1 MKILSWLRDFL
12 YFDLLLVVMQTQE
25 ILQLK
30 NMLTN
35 METATKTI
43 PYLSDLEQHPAFW
56 PIFSSLS
63 LQEKQEVE
71 QVIAEYV
78 EEKLQL
84 IQKTKGGQ
92 LFNRFVESQP
102 ELFWTF
108 RRMNNAQSNDAD
120 FQQVGKQVESEM
132 FRLEGILTERMLQ
145 QEKGLEK
152 VIDSFY
158 NIVYAFFPRFNE
170 IE

>member
-1 MKILSWLRDFL
+1 
-12 YFDLLLVVMQTQE
+12 
-25 ILQLK
+25 
-30 NMLTN
+30 
-35 METATKTI
+35 
-43 PYLSDLEQHPAFW
+43 
-56 PIFSSLS
+56 
-63 LQEKQEVE
+63 
-71 QVIAEYV
+71 
-78 EEKLQL
+78 
-84 IQKTKGGQ
+84 
-92 LFNRFVESQP
+92 
-102 ELFWTF
+102 
-108 RRMNNAQSNDAD
+108 MNNAQSNDAD